1 MILCNKILHLLFAAC
16 WDLGFSLFPL
26 CCGGRVGIKA
36 QRKITKTKREK
47 KIIKA
52 FQEENMAFKYSVPN
66 KRNTIQCSHIPAL
79 SDSRV
84 PLLTVTV
91 TLL

>member
-1 MILCNKILHLLFAAC
+1 MALRH
-16 WDLGFSLFPL
+16 
-26 CCGGRVGIKA
+26 
-36 QRKITKTKREK
+36 
-47 KIIKA
+47 
-52 FQEENMAFKYSVPN
+52 NMPN
-66 KRNTIQCSHIPAL
+66 KRNTIQSSHIPAL

>member
-1 MILCNKILHLLFAAC
+1 M
-16 WDLGFSLFPL
+16 GFSLFPPFF
-26 CCGGRVGIKA
+26 CWGEGGGGDGGAVIKA
-36 QRKITKTKREK
+36 QRRITKPKKTKK

-52 FQEENMAFKYSVPN
+52 FLEENMALKHSVPN

>member
-1 MILCNKILHLLFAAC
+1 M
-16 WDLGFSLFPL
+16 
-26 CCGGRVGIKA
+26 KA
-36 QRKITKTKREK
+36 QRKIIRIRRGK

-52 FQEENMAFKYSVPN
+52 FQEENMTFKYNMPN

>member
-26 CCGGRVGIKA
+26 CWGGEGGCKSPEENN
-36 QRKITKTKREK
+36 QNKKRK

-52 FQEENMAFKYSVPN
+52 SQEENMAFKYSVPN